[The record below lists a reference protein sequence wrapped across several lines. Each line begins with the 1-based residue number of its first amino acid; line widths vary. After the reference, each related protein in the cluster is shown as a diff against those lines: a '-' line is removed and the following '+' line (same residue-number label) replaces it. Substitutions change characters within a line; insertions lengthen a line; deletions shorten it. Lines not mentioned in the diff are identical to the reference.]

1 MLRRERY
8 GLSKRPDGPFGS
20 AQDLQYGPVGVVRE
34 RIGRETLHQKL
45 RMGKR
50 IGGASGVQGR
60 KRANL
65 AGLVAVW
72 SDREGP
78 GGELLG
84 LGPKARLHRLV
95 RLADEGVE
103 LCPQGQG
110 KRFRVKDL

>member
-8 GLSKRPDGPFGS
+8 GLSKRPDGLFGS

-72 SDREGP
+72 GDREGP
-78 GGELLG
+78 GGVLLG
-84 LGPKARLHRLV
+84 PGPLAGLHRLV

>member
-1 MLRRERY
+1 MLRGERN
-8 GLSKRPDGPFGS
+8 GLAKCLDGLVGS
-20 AQDLQYGPVGVVRE
+20 SQDLQYGPVRVVGE

-45 RMGKR
+45 RMVKR
-50 IGGASGVQGR
+50 IGGASGMQGC
-60 KRANL
+60 KRPNL
-65 AGLVAVW
+65 SGLVAVW

-78 GGELLG
+78 GGEILG

-95 RLADEGVE
+95 RLANEGVE